1 MSHFYD
7 FTVQLLNGALHD
19 VEGRVEYTVTSWGR
33 PAQLYGPPER
43 CYPGDPVE
51 VELGAVEV
59 ITGMVRHPVTGFDG
73 WKYRTL
79 DESDPNDKW
88 LADLIRAAID
98 LDAVADEALEQRA
111 ADEADAEERRWE
123 ERRDARWEAA

>member
-1 MSHFYD
+1 MTYD
-7 FTVQLLNGALHD
+7 FCVQLLNGALHD

-33 PAQLYGPPER
+33 PAQTYGPPER

-59 ITGMVRHPVTGFDG
+59 ITGRNPDAKSVHDG
-73 WKYRTL
+73 WNYRLL
-79 DESDPNDKW
+79 DENDANDKW

-98 LDAVADEALEQRA
+98 LDAVADEALEQQ
-111 ADEADAEERRWE
+111 EADRADAMERRWE